1 MDIGYA
7 AHERT
12 RNLNYCL
19 VVGLAGCANSGFEKC
34 LCGSFTHN
42 NVSS

>member
-12 RNLNYCL
+12 CNLNYCL
-19 VVGLAGCANSGFEKC
+19 AVALAGCANFGFEKC
-34 LCGSFTHN
+34 LCGSFTQN
-42 NVSS
+42 YASS